1 VQARGTN
8 RTSLIYSK
16 TFDDGRIEYIE
27 RVIETSGKNKPRLVT
42 KTAWVVA
49 PTGVESSL
57 TRVST
62 PERSGSLPFVNGRV
76 NPSTVSKVVDE
87 NGEPMVVYHG
97 TGRDIES
104 FDAGKSGDLQV
115 NGNRTGAWG
124 SYFSPSSKEASIYAE
139 MSGGY
144 QNVVPVT
151 MNLKNPYVM
160 NRFEWGK
167 HTKKSALMDSKE
179 EGRKYAEQVRSEIE
193 EKNHDGI
200 VIRDRGFNDEWV
212 AFNPTQVKSATG
224 NVGAY
229 GQRPITATEAANMG
243 MTEGDANDAQGEGDI
258 RFARGKNAV
267 MTNSDV
273 VGNQGG
279 RNADGKLLAPNG
291 KVSKLTEGQWHQVRS
306 PEFKA
311 WFGDFEANPEKA
323 SKVVDENGE
332 PMVMYHGTNHSDKG
346 DAFTYFQIEENP
358 THGLFGMGAYF
369 TANFDVADSYTTKE
383 KSNTPT
389 IYPVFLS
396 IKNPLDMDAKANIDE
411 WSENFPEV
419 DFDESFVPKKGEP
432 GTNEA
437 FFRQVEK
444 TFNKNEMP
452 LFEFTGEVFENI
464 GNMGYDGITHIGGG
478 RYGNRAGVKH
488 RVYIAHSEYD
498 IKSATGNV
506 GAYGQRPI
514 TSSEAANMGMTEGDA
529 NDAQG
534 KGDMTPMQARLHQN
548 HRVGDSVLGLDIRPA
563 DIIQLW
569 SIDTKP
575 AQKGEL
581 SISFL
586 LNNARTPT
594 PHLRQGYDADVG
606 WIWRS
611 QTAIHGHVKSTQDD

>member
-229 GQRPITATEAANMG
+229 GQRPIT
-243 MTEGDANDAQGEGDI
+243 
-258 RFARGKNAV
+258 
-267 MTNSDV
+267 
-273 VGNQGG
+273 
-279 RNADGKLLAPNG
+279 
-291 KVSKLTEGQWHQVRS
+291 
-306 PEFKA
+306 
-311 WFGDFEANPEKA
+311 
-323 SKVVDENGE
+323 
-332 PMVMYHGTNHSDKG
+332 
-346 DAFTYFQIEENP
+346 
-358 THGLFGMGAYF
+358 
-369 TANFDVADSYTTKE
+369 
-383 KSNTPT
+383 
-389 IYPVFLS
+389 
-396 IKNPLDMDAKANIDE
+396 
-411 WSENFPEV
+411 
-419 DFDESFVPKKGEP
+419 
-432 GTNEA
+432 
-437 FFRQVEK
+437 
-444 TFNKNEMP
+444 
-452 LFEFTGEVFENI
+452 
-464 GNMGYDGITHIGGG
+464 
-478 RYGNRAGVKH
+478 
-488 RVYIAHSEYD
+488 
-498 IKSATGNV
+498 
-506 GAYGQRPI
+506 
-514 TSSEAANMGMTEGDA
+514 SSEAANMGMTEGDA